1 MIDVVHQLR
10 DRGFVEVEVEVKNDH
25 IRAMETERKSKV
37 SVSAAGK
44 SKRSKVT
51 ENQES
56 GDPSSGGKQKVSKKE
71 VVNATEK
78 RSRKELEGEDE
89 YSRDAPSRVGYIKGA
104 INRFYENTKK
114 VKRKKLRA

>member
-10 DRGFVEVEVEVKNDH
+10 DRGFVDLQVEVKNDH
-25 IRAMETERKSKV
+25 ISAMETERKSKV

-44 SKRSKVT
+44 SKRSKGT
-51 ENQES
+51 ENEES
-56 GDPSSGGKQKVSKKE
+56 GDHSSGGKQKVSKKE
-71 VVNATEK
+71 VVTATEK
-78 RSRKELEGEDE
+78 RSRKELEREDE
-89 YSRDAPSRVGYIKGA
+89 YNRDGPSRVGYIKGD